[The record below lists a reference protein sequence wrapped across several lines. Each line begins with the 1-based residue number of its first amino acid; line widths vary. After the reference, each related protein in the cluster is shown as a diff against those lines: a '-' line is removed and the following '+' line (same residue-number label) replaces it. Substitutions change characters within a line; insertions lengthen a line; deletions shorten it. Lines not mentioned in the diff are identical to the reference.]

1 MVNREV
7 RGIPSV
13 IPDYSSSFESMV
25 DRLIALGHTSI
36 TYLTGPEAS
45 WAEGMRWR
53 TLFDVCK
60 RKNMPLKRLPGKY
73 PTLQAGQEAFRK
85 FMKQPSST
93 AIITYNDLQA
103 MGFITSARQH
113 HVEIPGRFSVIGI
126 DDTPNCT
133 LISPSLSSIH
143 IDRREA
149 GKTATAI
156 LFGMVNGRNQS
167 NAGKQG
173 LWEIPTS
180 FIERD
185 SIGIPLA
192 DC

>member
-1 MVNREV
+1 MQKEEHAFET
-7 RGIPSV
+7 
-13 IPDYSSSFESMV
+13 SS
-25 DRLIALGHTSI
+25 
-36 TYLTGPEAS
+36 
-45 WAEGMRWR
+45 
-53 TLFDVCK
+53 
-60 RKNMPLKRLPGKY
+60 GKY

-133 LISPSLSSIH
+133 LISPRSAAYTSTVA
-143 IDRREA
+143 RR
-149 GKTATAI
+149 KTATAI